1 MFVFQFFWSLNNQ
14 VSQTV
19 SSGTLYSAK
28 VCLSTPRRW
37 CLPIDSR
44 GMRGL
49 LASFWTIVNL
59 SHKWRR
65 SISLFEPERV
75 CCISI
80 THCIYY
86 NLQAA
91 WFFVSIY
98 THTRLIIPRN
108 LRTCMLCAWILIN
121 TPTLISMNLSHPLNG
136 VRAHIYKSDVI
147 TTIYT
152 NPLLCLVFRVILR

>member
-1 MFVFQFFWSLNNQ
+1 
-14 VSQTV
+14 
-19 SSGTLYSAK
+19 
-28 VCLSTPRRW
+28 
-37 CLPIDSR
+37 
-44 GMRGL
+44 MRGL

-152 NPLLCLVFRVILR
+152 NPLLCLVKIWFPKASACNNWLGFILTLFSFSTCWTISEKI